1 MEKIT
6 ESVLQLLSEKK
17 AENIKAID
25 VKGRSPFYDDV
36 IIVTAPNGR
45 AAISFSEDVL
55 DLLEAKGFGAK
66 KPEGNKESEWIV
78 VDGGDFILHILSEER
93 RKELSLEEL
102 LEKN

>member
-6 ESVLQLLSEKK
+6 ESILKLLSEKK
-17 AENIKAID
+17 AEDIKTID

-36 IIVTAPNGR
+36 ILVTAPNPR

-55 DLLEAKGFGAK
+55 EFLEEKGFTVK

-78 VDGGDFILHILSEER
+78 VDGGDFILHILSAEK

-102 LEKN
+102 LEKK